1 MSGKIRRKVNNKLK
15 GAFGQTTYHE
25 HGATIEINKKRHK
38 NKRALKEFPKKDRS
52 MLNTIVHE
60 ELHANHPRMTEKV
73 VRKKARKSVSRM
85 GRSRKNKL
93 YNKYRYA

>member
-38 NKRALKEFPKKDRS
+38 NKRALKKFPKKDRAII
-52 MLNTIVHE
+52 NTIVHE
-60 ELHANHPRMTEKV
+60 ELHANHPKMRERT
-73 VRKKARKSVSRM
+73 VRKNARRRIARM
-85 GRSRKNKL
+85 GRKAKNKL
-93 YNKYRYA
+93 YSKYG